1 MTLIIVGAFIFA
13 VVLILLIKTLTDI
26 QIHRIMKREQKPVE
40 NWTSDISDEQIAK
53 DLNIEN

>member
-13 VVLILLIKTLTDI
+13 VVLILGIKYFLDFKERCI
-26 QIHRIMKREQKPVE
+26 IKREQKPVE

>member
-13 VVLILLIKTLTDI
+13 VVLILGIKFLTDV
-26 QIHRIMKREQKPVE
+26 QIRRIMKREQKPVE